1 MSLLYN
7 FPCRG
12 PDGRSYKTG
21 LGLTYQNDRL
31 GCLCDVG
38 RALHEMMH
46 ALGFYHEHSR
56 PDRDDYID
64 IVEENV
70 KRGRVNTTRCNIVP
84 IVNVK
89 YVTNN

>member
-1 MSLLYN
+1 MGRKGGKQTLSLK
-7 FPCRG
+7 P
-12 PDGRSYKTG
+12 PDKNSCH
-21 LGLTYQNDRL
+21 
-31 GCLCDVG
+31 CLCDIG

-70 KRGRVNTTRCNIVP
+70 KRGRVNITRCYIVP
-84 IVNVK
+84 IINVIIENYK
-89 YVTNN
+89 GNQF